1 MKTIIEVINERLKLN
16 ADSKIKN
23 KKSFY
28 FDNAKVGDTIY
39 LVYCSYRGCSDK
51 SYEYELTGI
60 QEKEVRKQATYEVQI
75 EDNSSNY
82 FIVYFQKVLIDNPKY
97 YWVLGESGELI
108 AYAIF
113 FDTKEKS
120 EEFIKNYQSKY
131 KKDYNEMM
139 EYLYN
144 YGIDGIKNR
153 NK

>member
-28 FDNAKVGDTIY
+28 FDKAKAGDTIY
-39 LVYCSYRGCSDK
+39 LVYCTYRDCSAE
-51 SYEYELTGI
+51 SYEYELLDI
-60 QEKEVRKQATYEVQI
+60 KEKEVRKQATYEIQI
-75 EDNSSNY
+75 QDNSSNY
-82 FIVYFQKVLIDNPKY
+82 FIIYFQKVLIDNPKY

-131 KKDYNEMM
+131 KKDYDEIQK
-139 EYLYN
+139 YLYN
-144 YGIDGIKNR
+144 YGIDGIKN
-153 NK
+153 K